1 MSANT
6 ETVKPSFP
14 DKLKSF
20 HNWAGVD
27 DNTLNDGQKL
37 AVKYFM
43 AAVILFIFQ
52 ILFGLLAGLQFIA
65 PGFLYDILDF
75 SVNRMVHINAMILW
89 TEVSQ

>member
-75 SVNRMVHINAMILW
+75 
-89 TEVSQ
+89 

>member
-43 AAVILFIFQ
+43 GAVILFIFQ
-52 ILFGLLAGLQFIA
+52 ILC
-65 PGFLYDILDF
+65 LDYNLSHQASCMTF
-75 SVNRMVHINAMILW
+75 
-89 TEVSQ
+89 